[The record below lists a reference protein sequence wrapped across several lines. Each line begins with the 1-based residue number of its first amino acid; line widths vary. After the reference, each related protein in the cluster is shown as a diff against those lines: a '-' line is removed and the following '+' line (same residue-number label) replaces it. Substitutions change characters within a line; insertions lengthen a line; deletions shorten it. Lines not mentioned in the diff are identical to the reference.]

1 MESSAAE
8 NATPRRRLETA
19 PPSKVG
25 GSGAARA
32 RHRCPINPRTALP
45 LANTLYRV
53 LVQLDPDNVI
63 AETRES
69 NNVIDTR
76 IRVRR
81 F

>member
-1 MESSAAE
+1 VFNPQEVMPAP
-8 NATPRRRLETA
+8 ATT
-19 PPSKVG
+19 
-25 GSGAARA
+25 
-32 RHRCPINPRTALP
+32 
-45 LANTLYRV
+45 YYV

-81 F
+81 E